1 MLTSEKITEMLFEEC
16 QEVGKKVSGLVEL
29 DERLVTVGATLI
41 IGAATVAVAKGKEDI
56 LLGVPLAI
64 SALLSF
70 IAYLHGELFALGG
83 YKAALEEELNRRVGR
98 PIIVWESH
106 VSVPLRHRS
115 RATITALAFL
125 VLLYG
130 AGSFAAVVE
139 AHRASD
145 VAGWRHSHGT
155 LLLALTSASIFVG
168 ALASGLA
175 LASARLGYDRAKTIA
190 ASALNARPA
199 SGAMK
204 MGTERGIPD

>member
-1 MLTSEKITEMLFEEC
+1 MLSSEKITEMLFDEC

-83 YKAALEEELNRRVGR
+83 YKAALEEELARRVGR

-115 RATITALAFL
+115 QATITALMFL

-130 AGSFAAVVE
+130 AGSFAAVIE
-139 AHRASD
+139 AHRAAD
-145 VAGWRHSHGT
+145 VAGWRQAHGA
-155 LLLALTSASIFVG
+155 LLVVLTWASIFVG
-168 ALASGLA
+168 ALASGFA
-175 LASARLGYDRAKTIA
+175 LTSARLGYKRARMIA
-190 ASALNARPA
+190 SAALNARPPSSA
-199 SGAMK
+199 TKIGSEGLL
-204 MGTERGIPD
+204 PS